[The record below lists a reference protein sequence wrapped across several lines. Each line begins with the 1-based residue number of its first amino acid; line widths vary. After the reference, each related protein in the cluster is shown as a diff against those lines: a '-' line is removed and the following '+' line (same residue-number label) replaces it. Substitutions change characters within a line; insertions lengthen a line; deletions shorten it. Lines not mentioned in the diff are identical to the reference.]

1 MSLRGLRTFC
11 VAAKHENF
19 REAGEELFITASAVS
34 HQVKSLEQELN
45 RELFERRSRD
55 LKLTA
60 AGRALY
66 EEVDPLLQQLQ
77 EVTSSF
83 RAGRSQSK
91 LRLSIQ
97 PFFASELFVPRL
109 PEFTTRYPEI
119 EIQVGT
125 SDESSEKHPKDAD
138 LSIRLFKRAPENL
151 VAHRLFPLRMVP
163 SGSKDFKKSIK
174 LKDHRI
180 VSRFPLLVH
189 ETRPKAWRQWEKVS
203 GVKLPTDSKVT
214 RVDSMIAIVRA
225 AEQGLG
231 AALVPV
237 PIAQQWFHQ
246 KTIVPLFEQEL
257 VADVSYYLVYSP
269 EREKDEAMRLLSDW
283 ILDTFAE

>member
-34 HQVKSLEQELN
+34 HQVKALEQELN
-45 RELFERRSRD
+45 RELFERSSRE

-60 AGRALY
+60 TGRALY
-66 EEVDPLLQQLQ
+66 EEVAPLLEQLQ
-77 EVTSSF
+77 DVTASF
-83 RAGRSQSK
+83 RAGRSRSK
-91 LRLSIQ
+91 LRLSVQ
-97 PFFASELFVPRL
+97 PFFASEFFVPRL

-138 LSIRLFKRAPENL
+138 LSIRLFKKPPENL

-163 SGSKDFKKSIK
+163 SGSKDFRKSIK
-174 LKDHRI
+174 VKDSRI

-189 ETRPKAWRQWEKVS
+189 ETRPKAWRQWEKAS
-203 GVKLPTDSKVT
+203 GIKLPTDSKVT

-246 KTIVPLFEQEL
+246 ETIVRLFDQEL
-257 VADVSYYLVYSP
+257 IADVSYYLVYSP
-269 EREKDEAMRLLSDW
+269 EREKDEAVRLLSDW
-283 ILDTFAE
+283 ILDAFAE